1 MNESQPY
8 EQPPGIP
15 NETPAHLRPGP
26 QSEHV
31 LQHTLARLKSLED
44 ELRVTEGWLA
54 YGAAFA
60 AYLRLSDTTPADPDL
75 LRNFQNTYAGAHATM
90 RDIMTEQ
97 LDALGWT
104 AALNTLRAAHGIPD
118 GFLGW
123 NVIQILGRIHEVYD
137 IVELDDWFHL
147 FSR

>member
-1 MNESQPY
+1 MTESQPH
-8 EQPPGIP
+8 EQPAGTP
-15 NETPAHLRPGP
+15 NEQPAHLRPGP

-31 LQHTLARLKSLED
+31 LQHTLARLTSLED

-60 AYLRLSDTTPADPDL
+60 AYLRLSDTVPADPDL
-75 LRNFQNTYAGAHATM
+75 VRSFQDSYAGAHASM
-90 RDIMTEQ
+90 RDVMAVQ
-97 LDALGWT
+97 LEALGWT
-104 AALNTLRAAHGIPD
+104 EALDGLRAEHGIPD

-123 NVIQILGRIHEVYD
+123 NVIHILGRIHEVYD

-147 FSR
+147 FYR